1 MASPDSPIVFAA
13 PDITDADVAAVAAVM
28 RSGWITTGDQ
38 VNRLESALGEYLAIE
53 HVIAVS
59 SCTAAI
65 EIAAAFLNLPPGS
78 RVGVPTWTFASS
90 ALAAVHNGMHPV
102 LLDIDDD
109 TLNLSAGSLS
119 SALQDGLDAVVGVH
133 FGGVPFD
140 RQVRTLCQS
149 AGVPLI
155 EDAAHALGATDDRG
169 RLAGRGSVGACF
181 SFYAT
186 KNLTSAEGGAIATD
200 DADFADFARSYRM
213 HGMSKDAWARYHP
226 GAKASYDV
234 VLPGIKANLPDMLA
248 ALANSQFARFASMQ
262 SRRRELVTRYR
273 SNLAHTMVR
282 FIPGEPNPDSAD
294 HLCAVLLPDGSDRDA
309 VTRQMSA
316 RGVSTS
322 VHFRPLHQFAWFAK
336 NASIGRSGVDIADG
350 VATRALS
357 LPLHTGLSLTDVDR
371 VCDTLLEA
379 LHR

>member
-1 MASPDSPIVFAA
+1 MASSDSPIIFAE
-13 PDITDADVAAVAAVM
+13 PDITDADVAAVTAVM
-28 RSGWITTGDQ
+28 RSGWITTGEQ
-38 VNRLESALGEYLAIE
+38 VNQLESSLRAYLAIE

-65 EIAAAFLNLPPGS
+65 EIAAAFLDLPPGS
-78 RVGVPTWTFASS
+78 KVGVPTWTFASS
-90 ALAAVHNGMHPV
+90 GLAAVHNGLHPV
-102 LLDIDDD
+102 LLDVDDD
-109 TLNLSAGSLS
+109 TLNVSVDALS
-119 SALQDGLDAVVGVH
+119 SALEDGLDAVIGVH

-140 RQVRTLCQS
+140 RQVRELCRS
-149 AGVPLI
+149 AGIPLI
-155 EDAAHALGATDDRG
+155 EDAAHALGAIDDRG

-262 SRRRELVTRYR
+262 ARRRELVTRYR
-273 SNLAHTMVR
+273 SNLADATVR
-282 FIPGEPNPDSAD
+282 FIPGEPDPDSAD
-294 HLCAVLLPDGSDRDA
+294 HLCAVLLPEGSDRDA
-309 VTRQMSA
+309 ISTQMSG
-316 RGVSTS
+316 RGISTS

-336 NASIGRSGVDIADG
+336 NASIGRSGVETADR

-357 LPLHTGLSLTDVDR
+357 LPLHTGLSLADVDR
-371 VCDTLLEA
+371 VCDALWEA
-379 LHR
+379 LRR